1 MVFLDL
7 LGKFNQAQAVDES
20 IFLKFNKNKE
30 NIEVFAQGEAGI
42 LKKIPNSVDSTF
54 FQANNQTVIF
64 LKEKTDQV
72 EKLLLRNEQL
82 LAQFVEFFNNP
93 SQTIEQKIIEAKK
106 KSAIPSQIAQTV
118 LAPVHSLTNEINENV
133 FF

>member
-1 MVFLDL
+1 M
-7 LGKFNQAQAVDES
+7 GKFNQAQAVDES

-42 LKKIPNSVDSTF
+42 LKKIPSSIDSTF
-54 FQANNQTVIF
+54 FQANSQAVTF

-72 EKLLLRNEQL
+72 EKILSRNEQL
-82 LAQFVEFFNNP
+82 LSQFLEFFSNP
-93 SQTIEQKIIEAKK
+93 NQTLDQKIIEAKK

-118 LAPVHSLTNEINENV
+118 LSPVHNLTNEINENV
-133 FF
+133 FFIT